1 MGTQRITD
9 EYGKRIDDQRRKL
22 QQTMDLLNEKQRE
35 AATNFQQ
42 FCTAM
47 QAQME
52 DEVRHVQK
60 QHAEVGSEETTASS
74 HPPVVHGSE
83 EKNGEEDCNEQHQEE
98 KKQEEGERE
107 EKE

>member
-1 MGTQRITD
+1 
-9 EYGKRIDDQRRKL
+9 
-22 QQTMDLLNEKQRE
+22 
-35 AATNFQQ
+35 
-42 FCTAM
+42 M

-74 HPPVVHGSE
+74 HPPVVHADENVEVIAVVNGSE

-98 KKQEEGERE
+98 KKQEEGEGE
-107 EKE
+107 EKEKEGGSRMWVL